1 MKVKVTVTKDTATS
15 AIMQHFYF
23 YGVSNISKRK
33 FIEIV
38 RGYIFNYGESVN
50 HDIYSDY
57 EQFYF
62 EALEVVEKYYK

>member
-1 MKVKVTVTKDTATS
+1 MKVKVTVTKDTATA
-15 AIMQHFYF
+15 AIMEDFYF

-50 HDIYSDY
+50 DDIYSAY